1 MRSRVVDG
9 ASAWGWGPKPL
20 SRSEGAL
27 ISDNISSQIRDRTRR
42 IQRDDHVNRIL
53 DAAKSVLVGLILIL
67 LGFLFLEGLSSS
79 LLFLRDVVRT
89 SRGAL
94 AERTHTRYDELLGWV
109 NVENVT
115 IENLYGDGLHL
126 RTNSQGF
133 RANQDY
139 DVSPPP
145 GKLRIIC
152 SGDSFTLGYGV
163 DNDHTWC
170 QLLAGS
176 DERFETVNLGQG
188 GYGIDQAYLWYK
200 RDGTRLQHDVHLFS
214 FITADFWRMR
224 SRSFH
229 GYAKPFLDVRNG
241 ELAVEN
247 VPVPQTGFYAP
258 WLARN
263 IQLVNRLRTVQLLRT
278 LLPAGAESELPSEAQ
293 TREVLAKVIEDLNA
307 LNRSKDS
314 ILAIVLLPTQADYAS
329 NESHSLRRFL
339 TQELNRQQIFFFDL
353 VRDLRDLPPGG
364 LERLFIQEGSGTHEA
379 AGGHYSV
386 RGNEYIADRLH
397 ERLAEIPEIAA
408 RLASQDPPN

>member
-1 MRSRVVDG
+1 
-9 ASAWGWGPKPL
+9 
-20 SRSEGAL
+20 
-27 ISDNISSQIRDRTRR
+27 
-42 IQRDDHVNRIL
+42 
-53 DAAKSVLVGLILIL
+53 
-67 LGFLFLEGLSSS
+67 
-79 LLFLRDVVRT
+79 
-89 SRGAL
+89 
-94 AERTHTRYDELLGWV
+94 V

-115 IENLYGDGLHL
+115 IENLYGEGLHL

-145 GKLRIIC
+145 GNLRIIC

-224 SRSFH
+224 NRTFH
-229 GYAKPFLDVRNG
+229 GYDKPFLEVRDG
-241 ELAVEN
+241 ELVVDN
-247 VPVPQTGFYAP
+247 VPVPRTAFYAP

-263 IQLVNRLRTVQLLRT
+263 IQLVNRLRTVQLLRS
-278 LLPAGAESELPSEAQ
+278 LLPSDSDSELPSEAK
-293 TREVLAKVIEDLNA
+293 TRQVLAKVIEELA
-307 LNRSKDS
+307 HLNRSKES
-314 ILAIVLLPTQADYAS
+314 LLVVVLLPTQADYAS
-329 NESHSLRRFL
+329 NGSRGLRRFL
-339 TQELNRQQIFFFDL
+339 SQELNRQQIPFFDL
-353 VRDLRDLPPGG
+353 IRDLRELPLG
-364 LERLFIQEGSGTHEA
+364 EVEDLFIQEGSGAHEA

-386 RGNEYIADRLH
+386 RGNEYIARVLHDRLVAIPQIGS
-397 ERLAEIPEIAA
+397 RLAP
-408 RLASQDPPN
+408 QDQPN

>member
-1 MRSRVVDG
+1 MSRV
-9 ASAWGWGPKPL
+9 L
-20 SRSEGAL
+20 S
-27 ISDNISSQIRDRTRR
+27 
-42 IQRDDHVNRIL
+42 
-53 DAAKSVLVGLILIL
+53 AAKSVLVGLILIL
-67 LGFLFLEGLSSS
+67 LGMVLLEGLSSS

-94 AERTHTRYDELLGWV
+94 AERTHTRYDELVGWV

-145 GKLRIIC
+145 GMLRIIC

-170 QLLAGS
+170 QLLADS

-200 RDGTRLQHDVHLFS
+200 RDGMRLEHDVHLFS

-224 SRSFH
+224 HRTFH
-229 GYAKPFLDVRNG
+229 GYGKPFLEVRNG
-241 ELAVEN
+241 ELVVEN
-247 VPVPQTGFYAP
+247 VPVPRAAFYAP

-263 IQLVNRLRTVQLLRT
+263 IQLVNRLRTIQLLRS
-278 LLPAGAESELPSEAQ
+278 LLPAGADSELPSEAQ
-293 TREVLAKVIEDLNA
+293 TREVLAKVIEELDA
-307 LNRSKDS
+307 LNRSKNS
-314 ILAIVLLPTQADYAS
+314 LLVIVLLPTQADYAS
-329 NESHSLRRFL
+329 NESRSLRRFL
-339 TQELNRQQIFFFDL
+339 AQELDRRQILFFDL
-353 VRDLRDLPPGG
+353 VRDLRELPPRD

-386 RGNEYIADRLH
+386 RGNEYIARVLH
-397 ERLAEIPEIAA
+397 ERLAAIPEIASP
-408 RLASQDPPN
+408 LAPQDPPH